1 MAPLSIAA
9 QRTFGRAGWSTTLAG
24 FGSVALGNM
33 GKVMP
38 TTEARNLVNHAWESG
53 VRLFDTAPMYGHGLA
68 EYRLADELM
77 DRNRDE
83 YALVTKVGRTLH
95 PAPSGTFDAGPWKN
109 TPPMRM
115 EYDYSYDG
123 VMRQVE
129 DSMQR
134 MATDRFDV
142 LLVHDTDRWT
152 HGDRHRQR
160 FQEAIEGAFR
170 ALLSLREQKVVSA
183 IGIGV
188 NEVDVCINAVNMV
201 DIDCTLIAGTYNL
214 LDQEAAKE
222 LLPLCQTRGIAVING
237 RVFGSGIL
245 ATGTIRG
252 ARFNYAPASAELI
265 AKVRPIEDLCGDYGV
280 SLGAVAVQF
289 AASHPAISNVCMGA
303 GSVEQQKQNYSWLEE
318 EVPDGLW
325 NELTTNGLLPAH
337 TPFPVEPKQSSG
349 Y

>member
-1 MAPLSIAA
+1 MAPLSITD
-9 QRTFGRAGWSTTLAG
+9 QRTFGRVGWKTTLAG

-38 TTEARNLVNHAWESG
+38 TASARTLVGHAWESG

-95 PAPSGTFDAGPWKN
+95 PAPAGTFDTGPWKN
-109 TPPMRM
+109 TPPMRI

-129 DSMQR
+129 ASMQR

-142 LLVHDTDRWT
+142 LLVHDADRWT
-152 HGDRHRQR
+152 HGDQYRER
-160 FQEAIEGAFR
+160 FQEAIDGAFM
-170 ALLSLREQKVVSA
+170 ALLSLRDQKVVSA

-188 NEVDVCINAVNMV
+188 NEVDVCIEAASVV
-201 DIDCTLIAGTYNL
+201 DIDCMLIAGTYNL
-214 LDQEAAKE
+214 LDQEADKE
-222 LLPLCQTRGIAVING
+222 LLPLCQARGIAVING

-245 ATGTIRG
+245 ATGTTPS
-252 ARFNYAPASAELI
+252 ARFNYAPASADLI
-265 AKVRPIEDLCGDYGV
+265 ARVRPIEDLCWDYGV

-289 AASHPAISNVCMGA
+289 AASHPAITNVCMGA
-303 GSVEQQKQNYSWLEE
+303 GSVEQQEQNYSWLEE
-318 EVPDGLW
+318 EVPEELW
-325 NELTTNGLLPAH
+325 IELIAKGLLPTH
-337 TPFPVEPKQSSG
+337 TPPPSSPKQSAE
-349 Y
+349 